1 MRVLFADK
9 LPDRARLRLV
19 SQGFDVRSEPKL
31 EGDTLSERL
40 REWDPHVVV
49 VRSTKI
55 TAAHAEAGRG
65 LQLVVRAGAGTDTID
80 VGACSARAI
89 LVANCPGKNAV
100 AVAELTMALLLAI
113 DRRVADNVADLRAG
127 KWAKARY
134 SAASGLRTR
143 TLGILG
149 MGSIGREVATRAA
162 AFGMHVIAW
171 SRSLTPEKAAEWGV
185 SRRDDPVQVAREADV
200 LTIHVDGKAK
210 GLVGEAVLAAL
221 KPGAIVLN
229 TTRAGVV
236 DEGALLQAIESKGVR
251 AGLDVFAGEPSG
263 GEGAFDHAL
272 AKHPNV
278 YGTHHIGASTEEA
291 QEAVGD
297 ETCRIIE
304 NFAARGTV
312 DDANAV
318 NLAKKTAATH
328 RLDVRHLDRVGVLA
342 GVFGILR
349 EEGLNVQDMQNVI
362 FPDGAA
368 IARIQVSSEPSA
380 VALGKLNGLE
390 HVLHVSAVAR

>member
-9 LPDRARLRLV
+9 LPDRARVRLV
-19 SQGFDVRSEPKL
+19 SKGFDVRSEPKL
-31 EGDTLSERL
+31 EGDSLAERL
-40 REWDPHVVV
+40 RDWDPHVVV

-55 TAAHAEAGRG
+55 TAAHAAAGRS

-80 VGACSARAI
+80 VGACSSRAI

-100 AVAELTMALLLAI
+100 AVAELTLGLLLAI
-113 DRRVADNVADLRAG
+113 DRHLADGVIDLRAG
-127 KWAKARY
+127 KWSKARY

-149 MGSIGREVATRAA
+149 LGSIGVEVAKRAQ
-162 AFGMHVIAW
+162 AFGMNVVAW
-171 SRSLTPEKAAEWGV
+171 SRSLTDEKAAALGV

-200 LTIHVDGKAK
+200 LTVHVDGKAK
-210 GLVGEAVLAAL
+210 GLVGEAVLSAL

-236 DEGALLQAIESKGVR
+236 DEAALLAAIESKGLR

-263 GEGAFDHAL
+263 GEGAFDHPL

-278 YGTHHIGASTEEA
+278 VGSHHVGASTEEA

-304 NFAARGTV
+304 QFAATGKLDRQ
-312 DDANAV
+312 NAV
-318 NLAKKTAATH
+318 NQSEKTAATH

-342 GVFGILR
+342 GVFGCLR
-349 EEGLNVQDMQNVI
+349 EASLNVQNMENVV

-368 IARIQVSSEPSA
+368 IARIQVATEPSA
-380 VALGKLNGLE
+380 DTLARLNALE
-390 HVLHVSAVAR
+390 HVLHVSAVAL